1 MSEIDD
7 GDIYDM
13 GQFEPTQRKCD
24 GCGKEF
30 SEADMDPCSGDMW
43 YCWPCMDA
51 YMKSAQDEAKK

>member
-13 GQFEPTQRKCD
+13 GHMSPLQGSMSASLNSLPQPSHFRCV
-24 GCGKEF
+24 G
-30 SEADMDPCSGDMW
+30 SNW